1 MKTSTVTLLFAILAT
16 AAQVAVVGA
25 VVLAV
30 GGRLSKPV
38 ARVRHR
44 IASVVAPKGLALA
57 ALVALVSTLGSLYLS
72 EIAHFPPCRLCW
84 FQRVAMYPIVV
95 VAGVGAIRRDAN
107 AKLTAAILAGLGAC
121 VSTWHLLVE
130 RYPTLEG
137 TSCELNNPCSIKWV
151 EQWGYL
157 TIPAM
162 ALSGFAL
169 ILVLLAVAR
178 PNSK

>member
-1 MKTSTVTLLFAILAT
+1 
-16 AAQVAVVGA
+16 
-25 VVLAV
+25 
-30 GGRLSKPV
+30 
-38 ARVRHR
+38 
-44 IASVVAPKGLALA
+44 
-57 ALVALVSTLGSLYLS
+57 
-72 EIAHFPPCRLCW
+72 
-84 FQRVAMYPIVV
+84 MYPIVV